1 MPHTDGRFCNFE
13 FFPTMK
19 TQVYLMRLDCIFSFI
34 YVLALAKRTE
44 NCDFEFSNLHF
55 ELTLYC
61 TLFYIDMMNSCK
73 HEKIELDD
81 FVSHE
86 TDEKGRCTKYLCYSH
101 CLTCNLKFRKFF
113 KLLDSKGKIRTYVML
128 KEERE

>member
-1 MPHTDGRFCNFE
+1 
-13 FFPTMK
+13 
-19 TQVYLMRLDCIFSFI
+19 
-34 YVLALAKRTE
+34 
-44 NCDFEFSNLHF
+44 
-55 ELTLYC
+55 
-61 TLFYIDMMNSCK
+61 MNACK

-101 CLTCNLKFRKFF
+101 CSICNLKFRKFF
-113 KLLDSKGKIRTYVML
+113 KLLETKGKIKTYVML